1 MNQENIPSY
10 WLKVRFGEVCS
21 LRVETV
27 QPKNLPSAY
36 YVGLEHIDT
45 GIPELTRWGIASQ
58 VDSAKLSF
66 YTGDVLYGK
75 LRPYLDKAALAKF
88 DGICSTDILVF
99 NTSEKMP
106 PEYLAY
112 LVHTSEFLSTAVRTT
127 RGVNHPRT
135 SWASLTAFEFFLP
148 PLLEQRAIAKAL
160 LAAQEAKKTRQQEL
174 ACEQERK
181 AALMQEL
188 FIYGTRGEPRKKTP
202 IGELP
207 QSWRVVRL
215 GDKGV
220 AHTTSGGTPNRSNPN
235 YYGGDIPWVKS
246 GELVDNLIHDA
257 EEKITW
263 QGLKDSSAKIF
274 PPGTLLVAMYGA
286 TAGRTGILAVEAATN
301 QAVCA
306 IFPEK
311 DSLNGYF
318 LQYYLIQIRPELLSA
333 RSGGAQPNI
342 NQRVINNLQIPLP
355 SIAEQREIACILRAC
370 DAKISALEREIELLD
385 ELFHAM
391 LEELMTGRLSA
402 VPLIDGE
409 EHQ

>member
-99 NTSEKMP
+99 NTSEKMT

-160 LAAQEAKKTRQQEL
+160 LAAQEAKKTREQEVAL
-174 ACEQERK
+174 EQERK

-246 GELVDNLIHDA
+246 GELVDNLIHDT

-286 TAGRTGILAVEAATN
+286 TAGRTGILAVEATTN

-306 IFPEK
+306 IFPGK
-311 DSLNGYF
+311 DFFNGYF

-355 SIAEQREIACILRAC
+355 SIAEQREIACILRTC
-370 DAKISALEREIELLD
+370 DAKISALEREVELLD

-402 VPLIDGE
+402 IPLIDRGE
-409 EHQ
+409 YQ